1 MPEVFATAPFKKL
14 LKGTGNRV
22 GNDAAD
28 ALAEV
33 TEEIGY
39 LVIEEALVVASEK
52 KRKTIRK
59 DDIVEAKRRLW

>member
-1 MPEVFATAPFKKL
+1 MPEVFATAPFRKL
-14 LKGTGNRV
+14 LKRTGNRV

-39 LVIEEALVVASEK
+39 LLIEEALVAANEN
-52 KRKTIRK
+52 KRKTIRRE
-59 DDIVEAKRRLW
+59 DITEAKRRLW